1 MYNHM
6 YKSVCIHVYLCR
18 VLMLPNTVELD
29 PIGILYLDEVQNSIA
44 VADVRHSLKVDLA
57 VRLLTMVVN

>member
-1 MYNHM
+1 
-6 YKSVCIHVYLCR
+6 
-18 VLMLPNTVELD
+18 MLPNTVELD